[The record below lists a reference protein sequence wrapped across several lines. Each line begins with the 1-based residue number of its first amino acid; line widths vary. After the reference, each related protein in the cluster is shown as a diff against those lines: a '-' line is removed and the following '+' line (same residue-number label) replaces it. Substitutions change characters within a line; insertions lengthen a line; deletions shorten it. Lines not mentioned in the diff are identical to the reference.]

1 MEESTWCG
9 ACQYGET
16 KDNNELSLRD
26 YVDSLSQ
33 DHEKQLHY
41 PGYPYGQLDQDW
53 SDSGGSRNLRF
64 GAGRLDQRSGRNF
77 ELEMQSLRSFLLI
90 SIVTAKYHEE
100 QL

>member
-16 KDNNELSLRD
+16 QDNNELSLRD

-53 SDSGGSRNLRF
+53 SDSGGSRNF
-64 GAGRLDQRSGRNF
+64 KVWSWQTGSTVGAKL
-77 ELEMQSLRSFLLI
+77 
-90 SIVTAKYHEE
+90 
-100 QL
+100 